1 MTDQLSREDSKR
13 LLELFE
19 RHHGNQRKIY
29 VAIGVVVTCM
39 TAVLLYLFWFPTD
52 TSWRTALAFCLLA
65 AVGGAGFWF
74 LQKVG
79 KENAALMLEA
89 TELGKKMGIT

>member
-1 MTDQLSREDSKR
+1 
-13 LLELFE
+13 
-19 RHHGNQRKIY
+19 
-29 VAIGVVVTCM
+29 M
-39 TAVLLYLFWFPTD
+39 TAVLLHLFWFPTD

-74 LQKVG
+74 MQKLDR
-79 KENAALMLEA
+79 ENKALMQEA